1 MVFWIIGEEDY
12 MTEGL
17 KAFIFFI
24 AKIMEGNLIVSSCMV
39 GKFFREYCV

>member
-17 KAFIFFI
+17 KAFILFFYC
-24 AKIMEGNLIVSSCMV
+24 KDHG
-39 GKFFREYCV
+39 GKFNCEQLHGREVLS